1 MYFCAISPSSP
12 IQNEL
17 YLATP
22 DFSLFVLELPFPD
35 RKAKVKFHY
44 SFWNFHSQIEKRK
57 PIGQNKLLL
66 ATAHFF
72 IIRFGTSIP
81 KSKSVSYIHYLF
93 WNFRSQI
100 KKRKL
105 ICHNLFWNKPK
116 SRPPFVLEVAK
127 FPNRKADAKTERSL
141 TCKVPA
147 HCRVNAASGRWSYG
161 RDLCRVTYEGIH
173 VHRLTSLLNIH
184 KAF

>member
-1 MYFCAISPSSP
+1 MRGGSVYFCAIPLSSP
-12 IQNEL
+12 VQNEL

-22 DFSLFVLELPFPD
+22 HFSLFVL
-35 RKAKVKFHY
+35 
-44 SFWNFHSQIEKRK
+44 
-57 PIGQNKLLL
+57 KLLL
-66 ATAHFF
+66 PNRKAE
-72 IIRFGTSIP
+72 
-81 KSKSVSYIHYLF
+81 VCVHYLF
-93 WNFRSQI
+93 WNFHSQI

-116 SRPPFVLEVAK
+116 SRPPFILEVAK

-161 RDLCRVTYEGIH
+161 HDLCRVTYEGIH
-173 VHRLTSLLNIH
+173 VHRLTSSLNIH